1 MKTFLYFFMA
11 GIAIA
16 SAKDRFPFAIPGD
29 NATPDTAT
37 DFSHLSPKPAGS
49 NGFVKVVDGR
59 LHTDAGR
66 IRFWGMN
73 MCFGANFPTHGD
85 AEKVAAHLAKLGVNA
100 IRFHHLDMQDAPS
113 GIWKK
118 GLVDGKRVFD
128 PEMVD
133 RFDYFLAELH
143 KHGIYANLNLHCSRE
158 LREDEGFANH
168 NVSWPTSFNKFVLY
182 FEPRMKEKLKEF
194 CREYLLH
201 KNPYRDNKTRV
212 EDPAVALME
221 LTNENAFTTRGPEVA
236 AKLPEPYRSEFVRQ
250 WNAWLKKKY
259 ADDATLLKAWNDHSV
274 PFGESLANSGAWMK
288 DGGRFH
294 WNNIEPKFGLA
305 GPVPSTGTM
314 RIKIDK
320 PVNNVWEQQL
330 QAIELSLKEGQ
341 VYTMRFH
348 YKAAA
353 PREIPFEVSMQH
365 PLPWEDLGGSGS
377 VNATTEWQK
386 YEHVFTA
393 TKTADKQARLC
404 FNFGGSTHDVW
415 LAGLNL
421 IEGGSQPAIVG
432 DGTLAKG
439 NIDIPLPEQW
449 GKDAVDDVLQFMAE
463 TEISFTNEMLA
474 FLRDDLGVR
483 IPISSTQV
491 NYHGWKIAAQ
501 TTSDFADVHAYW
513 HHPLFPRKQWDK
525 DDWTIQN
532 RAIEANPLT
541 NNWPECSMLMRCA
554 WRFLDKPFT
563 FSEWNSGEPM
573 HYGASLVST
582 AAIIGGLQDFDAVF
596 FFQYDEGNS
605 DMFRDHMRGF
615 FSMNSQPAK
624 LAMFSACANL
634 FRRGDLAP
642 LTQRA
647 PGTDKEQT
655 HGGYA
660 LTHRIG
666 VDPNRTE
673 PPIPYKENTDH
684 PLLKSPN
691 ENVIWD
697 ASNPDTAHVKVD
709 TPKTKLLSGFIGE
722 KTFNF
727 DDLALT
733 VGQCTANYACIVIT
747 SLDNLPIAQSKRIL
761 VTSVA
766 SAENTNMQWNADKT
780 SVGSNWGHGPTT
792 LNNIPI
798 SLTGA
803 AVAGTKAFRL
813 DGTGKRLN
821 SISLEKLSKSAFYE
835 LIRE

>member
-722 KTFNF
+722 
-727 DDLALT
+727 
-733 VGQCTANYACIVIT
+733 
-747 SLDNLPIAQSKRIL
+747 
-761 VTSVA
+761 
-766 SAENTNMQWNADKT
+766 
-780 SVGSNWGHGPTT
+780 
-792 LNNIPI
+792 
-798 SLTGA
+798 
-803 AVAGTKAFRL
+803 
-813 DGTGKRLN
+813 
-821 SISLEKLSKSAFYE
+821 
-835 LIRE
+835 